1 MVDRK
6 ERNNLIAAI
15 KAYTNKE
22 INAFRFDDII
32 MDEMEPHDDT
42 VHELIHLLWCT
53 YSDFKDYEVDLNCWD
68 FYQRTILLLESDAKL
83 SVISNKTWNIRQLL
97 AAISFGIYLYIALQ
111 IGWDFDLFKL
121 LFPIGLTSI
130 LLHKW
135 SQKTKERKHKEEMDK
150 KPVKAETFPFANL
163 SELRKTRFKVT
174 KFKKDVLP
182 YELKRKTYI
191 AKQSSKSLL
200 RKTLDMISKNAYI
213 ILWAMFSP
221 LMLVYQIFPDSE
233 KTYRVIQ

>member
-6 ERNNLIAAI
+6 ERNDLIAAI

-135 SQKTKERKHKEEMDK
+135 SQKSKERKYKEEMDK
-150 KPVKAETFPFANL
+150 QPVKAETFPFASL
-163 SELRKTRFKVT
+163 SELRKTRSKVT

-182 YELKRKTYI
+182 YELKRKTYT

-200 RKTLDMISKNAYI
+200 RKTLDMISENAYI

-221 LMLVYQIFPDSE
+221 FMLVYQIFPDSE